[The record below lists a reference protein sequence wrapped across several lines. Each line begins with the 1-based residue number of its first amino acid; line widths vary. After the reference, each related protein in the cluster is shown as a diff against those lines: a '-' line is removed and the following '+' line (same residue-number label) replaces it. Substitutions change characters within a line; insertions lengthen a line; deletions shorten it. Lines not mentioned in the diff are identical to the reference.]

1 MFKQVLLPIL
11 AVIVFIIAVGIFVR
25 KTSSL
30 NLTGFGTPQPTARP
44 EKTITIGS
52 KTIQVQ
58 IADTTQEREQGLSG
72 VSSLAQDKGMLFV
85 FDTKVTAV
93 FWMKDMLFP
102 LDMIWIAD
110 GKIVAIN
117 KNIPKPAPNT
127 PDNQLKTYSPGQFID
142 RVLEVN
148 AGFADKN
155 KIKVGDSVDLSHI

>member
-1 MFKQVLLPIL
+1 
-11 AVIVFIIAVGIFVR
+11 
-25 KTSSL
+25 
-30 NLTGFGTPQPTARP
+30 
-44 EKTITIGS
+44 
-52 KTIQVQ
+52 
-58 IADTTQEREQGLSG
+58 
-72 VSSLAQDKGMLFV
+72 
-85 FDTKVTAV
+85 
-93 FWMKDMLFP
+93 
-102 LDMIWIAD
+102 MIWIAD